1 MEDKREERLREIER
15 WERIHIR
22 LSAVILAWLK
32 GSSIGKA
39 AAKMVGVTKMVVEE
53 MNQKLL
59 RVSIEI

>member
-39 AAKMVGVTKMVVEE
+39 AAKMVVEE

-59 RVSIEI
+59 RVSIEIK